1 MQVSTAVMQVSMR
14 NPSCQCVMHVSSRNA
29 SFQAVMQSV
38 PTGNASFPTEVFP
51 ASRLIKESTTTTT
64 TSTTWCGEV
73 DMTTIISNPC
83 RPFRSE
89 VGRSAARQPGSQAAA
104 SRLHACREAG
114 RQASAVNADVAMLS
128 GALLLEA
135 SSERATHC
143 GMQPGEE
150 ARRCNAHRQV
160 AIRRCA
166 CMFWCSVCMLVLAC
180 IYCRHPDPNDIPAG
194 SNGADMPNA
203 SGSNYAPLA

>member
-1 MQVSTAVMQVSMR
+1 MQVSSAVMQVSMR

-29 SFQAVMQSV
+29 SFLAVMQSV

-51 ASRLIKESTTTTT
+51 ASMLIKESTTTT

-104 SRLHACREAG
+104 SRLQGG
-114 RQASAVNADVAMLS
+114 RQASKHGERKRCHVIGSFAAGAVCVTLHT
-128 GALLLEA
+128 
-135 SSERATHC
+135 THHESAPENVKRS
-143 GMQPGEE
+143 QPCPNMH
-150 ARRCNAHRQV
+150 RR
-160 AIRRCA
+160 
-166 CMFWCSVCMLVLAC
+166 L
-180 IYCRHPDPNDIPAG
+180 
-194 SNGADMPNA
+194 
-203 SGSNYAPLA
+203 